1 MMDKLRTDV
10 VLKRL
15 VTPLTV
21 WALTRLIESKRAKK
35 TLQKVDAHAYVTS
48 VNAGKAIQRRVRN
61 ARDNRVW
68 LAAGA
73 AAFALGIGLLARAT
87 RKG

>member
-1 MMDKLRTDV
+1 MDNPNSHLV
-10 VLKRL
+10 VKRL

-21 WALTRLIESKRAKK
+21 WALTRLLETKRAKK
-35 TLQKVDAHAYVTS
+35 TLQKVDAHAYLTS
-48 VNAGKAIQRRVRN
+48 RNAGKAIQRRVRN

-73 AAFALGIGLLARAT
+73 AAFAVGIGLVARAT
-87 RKG
+87 KKG